1 MFLRDL
7 SDVSLNGDLI
17 ETSQRHLMPAGG
29 KLSFLDIKIS
39 RDKNQFITLV
49 YRKTTF
55 SGIFSHFNTF
65 IPRGYKFNLVSTLIF
80 GCCSVCCS
88 MELFHIEIM
97 QLKEIFVKNG
107 YANKISEP
115 F

>member
-55 SGIFSHFNTF
+55 SGVFSHFNTF

-80 GCCSVCCS
+80 GYCSVCCS

-97 QLKEIFVKNG
+97 QLKEIFEKNG
-107 YANKISEP
+107 YDNKISEP